1 MSHWLRSVQMW
12 CLQLQ
17 RRAWRALAGVV
28 LWMLRAI
35 QAAVCWS
42 TQPESAQKP
51 AASSAKRVRKERD
64 LGVPDTARRQGRW
77 ALS

>member
-1 MSHWLRSVQMW
+1 MSHWLRSVQIR

-17 RRAWRALAGVV
+17 KRVWRALACVV
-28 LWMLRAI
+28 LWMRAI

-42 TQPESAQKP
+42 TQPGSAQKP

-64 LGVPDTARRQGRW
+64 LGVPDTARRQGRR

>member
-1 MSHWLRSVQMW
+1 MSHWLRWVQMC

-17 RRAWRALAGVV
+17 RRVWRPLACVV
-28 LWMLRAI
+28 LWMRAI

-51 AASSAKRVRKERD
+51 AASSAKRVREERD

>member
-1 MSHWLRSVQMW
+1 MSRWLRSVQMW
-12 CLQLQ
+12 CLQLE
-17 RRAWRALAGVV
+17 RWAALRVLACVV
-28 LWMLRAI
+28 LWMRAI

-51 AASSAKRVRKERD
+51 AASSAKRVREERD

>member
-1 MSHWLRSVQMW
+1 MSHWLRSVQVR

-17 RRAWRALAGVV
+17 RQLWRALACVV
-28 LWMLRAI
+28 LWMRRAI
-35 QAAVCWS
+35 QATAYWS